1 MTKTRQVSFRGKKE
15 PPGRRRNMPVKKAAW
30 GGKREG
36 AGRPVSETKRK
47 RRALCFLDSEWQT
60 IRRKAEEKN
69 LSPREY
75 LFLLV
80 EKYN

>member
-1 MTKTRQVSFRGKKE
+1 M
-15 PPGRRRNMPVKKAAW
+15 
-30 GGKREG
+30 
-36 AGRPVSETKRK
+36 
-47 RRALCFLDSEWQT
+47 

-80 EKYN
+80 EKYNFEPLENPSSDTMNRIGADPPEGLGQGKEGVFL